1 MAKWSGI
8 VAVVSL
14 TVFLMSV
21 TAATVLPIHP
31 YLKVED
37 TFISQLYD
45 TSNYGFLQIDNGLAR
60 TPQMGW
66 STWNFFACNI
76 NETVIKETADALIS
90 TGLASL
96 GYTYVNIDDC
106 WSRSTRNLKGEMIP
120 DPKTFP
126 SGIKALADYV
136 HSKGL
141 KLGVYS
147 DAGIFTCQVR
157 PGSLFQEKNDAE
169 LWASWGVDY
178 LKYDNCYNLGLPP
191 QKRYPPMRDAL
202 NDTGR
207 TIFYALCEWG
217 IDDPAKWAGK
227 IGNSWRTTDDIND
240 TWISMTTI
248 ADINNKWASYAGPGG
263 WNDPDML
270 EVGNGGMNYHEYKGH
285 FSIWALMKATH
296 NYIFFKFLSCFSF
309 SLSLF
314 ILPFFSNIYHVLAP
328 LIIGCD
334 VRNITADTLKIL
346 SNKEVI
352 AVDQDPLGVQ
362 GRRVYASG
370 PDGCQQVWAGPLSRN
385 RLAMV
390 LWNRC
395 SKAATITANWSAI
408 GLEPSISVSMR
419 DLWKHTGFIIPKA
432 YSDRI
437 SYVEILQHEVV
448 SENTVG
454 SFSARVNAH
463 GCEMYILTPRR
474 ATRSSI

>member
-1 MAKWSGI
+1 MAKSTGI
-8 VAVVSL
+8 LATAAMLLAVVSL

-21 TAATVLPIHP
+21 TVTARELPIHP
-31 YLKVED
+31 YLKIQERLP
-37 TFISQLYD
+37 ISQLYD
-45 TSNYGFLQIDNGLAR
+45 TSNYGVLQIDNGLAR

-76 NETVIKETADALIS
+76 NETVIKETGNPPPP

-106 WSRSTRNLKGEMIP
+106 WSRLTRDLKGQMIP

-147 DAGIFTCQVR
+147 DAGAFTCQVR
-157 PGSLFQEKNDAE
+157 PGSLFHENNDAE

-178 LKYDNCYNLGLPP
+178 LKYDNCFNLGLPP
-191 QKRYPPMRDAL
+191 QKRYPPTRDAL
-202 NDTGR
+202 NATGR

-217 IDDPAKWAGK
+217 VDDPAKWAGK

-240 TWISMTTI
+240 TWASMTTI
-248 ADINNKWASYAGPGG
+248 ADINDKWASYAGPGG

-285 FSIWALMKATH
+285 FSIWALMKA
-296 NYIFFKFLSCFSF
+296 
-309 SLSLF
+309 
-314 ILPFFSNIYHVLAP
+314 P

-334 VRNITADTLKIL
+334 VRNITAETLEIL

-362 GRRVYASG
+362 GRRVYAAG
-370 PDGCQQVWAGPLSRN
+370 PDGCEQVWAGPLSGN
-385 RLAMV
+385 RLAIV

-395 SKAATITANWSAI
+395 SKAATITAKWGAI
-408 GLEPSISVSMR
+408 GLQSSISVSVR
-419 DLWKHTGFIIPKA
+419 DLWK
-432 YSDRI
+432 
-437 SYVEILQHEVV
+437 HEVV
-448 SENTVG
+448 SENMVG
-454 SFSARVNAH
+454 SFSARVDAH
-463 GCEMYILTPRR
+463 GCEMYILTPKR
-474 ATRSSI
+474 ATRASI